1 VGSVTSTP
9 PATRADPVD
18 VAVRLRMSAFRLTRL
33 LRQQDDE
40 GLAPTLSAALATI
53 DREGPLTLG
62 ELAAREHVAPPTI
75 TKAVEKLVGA
85 GLVART
91 PDQRDRRVARVR
103 TTATGHRRVLQ
114 NRKQRTAWLVGRLA
128 ALSPTEIAALDA
140 ANEVLERLVADA
152 TVDAD
157 RPPDGDAR

>member
-1 VGSVTSTP
+1 MTSTQS
-9 PATRADPVD
+9 ATSADPVD

-62 ELAAREHVAPPTI
+62 ELAAREHVAPPTV

-91 PDQRDRRVARVR
+91 PDERDRRVAHVR

-128 ALSPTEIAALDA
+128 TLSPAEIAALDA

-157 RPPDGDAR
+157 QVRDGDAR